1 MNETA
6 FESWIWCIGLVTRVL
21 LCDVVLYVCVV
32 VYVSVITCINLF
44 SFQKGP
50 AIQLS
55 LQHLKCFIE
64 LSKRGKDLVIG
75 VTLTDPVCSEM
86 LSY

>member
-32 VYVSVITCINLF
+32 VYVSVITGINLF
-44 SFQKGP
+44 FFSEG
-50 AIQLS
+50 ACIT
-55 LQHLKCFIE
+55 I
-64 LSKRGKDLVIG
+64 VIAA
-75 VTLTDPVCSEM
+75 SEM
-86 LSY
+86 LYRVEQKG